1 MPWLFGTLNRIRDP
15 EDLWSAQLVTSYFAA
30 FIRGGN
36 PNPSLKYLDVRGYDK
51 VIEGVK
57 KYGQWGQ
64 VDATRKTGDEIR
76 LLDWPSKSAG
86 FQDVEQCDWLG
97 YPLDYYLK
105 GGI

>member
-1 MPWLFGTLNRIRDP
+1 M
-15 EDLWSAQLVTSYFAA
+15 
-30 FIRGGN
+30 
-36 PNPSLKYLDVRGYDK
+36 
-51 VIEGVK
+51 IEGVK

-64 VDATRKTGDEIR
+64 VDATRKTGAEIR

-97 YPLDYYLK
+97 YSLDYYLK

>member
-1 MPWLFGTLNRIRDP
+1 VK
-15 EDLWSAQLVTSYFAA
+15 SAD
-30 FIRGGN
+30 
-36 PNPSLKYLDVRGYDK
+36 PNPSLQYLDARGYDK

-57 KYGQWGQ
+57 KFGQWGQ
-64 VDATRKTGDEIR
+64 VTAATGKEIR

-86 FQDVEQCDWLG
+86 FQDVPQCDWLG